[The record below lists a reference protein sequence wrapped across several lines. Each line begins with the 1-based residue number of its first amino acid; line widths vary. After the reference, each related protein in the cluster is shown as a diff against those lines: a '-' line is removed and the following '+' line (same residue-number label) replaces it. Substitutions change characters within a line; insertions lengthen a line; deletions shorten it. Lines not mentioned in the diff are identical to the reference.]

1 MLKVYTSQ
9 YRYSGKDRLDITV
22 KAGNKAFAPTWDMVT
37 SLKDGSLSQEEYQKK
52 YKKLMITSYNKNRS
66 EWDELLSKNEVTLV
80 CFCAKGEFCHRLLL
94 SKLLI
99 KLGAEY
105 RGER

>member
-1 MLKVYTSQ
+1 MLKFYTAQ

-22 KAGNKAFAPTWDMVT
+22 KTGNKLFAPTWDMVT
-37 SLKDGSLSQEEYQKK
+37 SVKNDSLSKEEYQKQ
-52 YKKLMITSYNKNRS
+52 YKKLMIKSYNKNRI
-66 EWDELLSKNEVTLV
+66 EWEKLLSRDEVTLV

-94 SKLLI
+94 AKLFA

-105 RGER
+105 MGER